1 MRYEIISVL
10 KQTNTMLAL
19 CNYIKIYKY
28 FSWQK
33 IIIIIMIIIII
44 IIIIMCSHQK
54 SSNQACIQNK
64 NSSIQWNN
72 ITITI

>member
-1 MRYEIISVL
+1 MRYEIVSVL

-28 FSWQK
+28 FSWQIIK
-33 IIIIIMIIIII
+33 IIT